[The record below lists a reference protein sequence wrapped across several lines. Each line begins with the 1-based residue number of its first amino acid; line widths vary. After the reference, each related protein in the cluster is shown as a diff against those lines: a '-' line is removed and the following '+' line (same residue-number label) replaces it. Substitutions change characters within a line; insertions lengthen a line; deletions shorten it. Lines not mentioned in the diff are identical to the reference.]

1 MERAVEEGKNVR
13 VLDTNA
19 SWYGITYR
27 EDLEEVR
34 EAKRAKEREK
44 FMQNWAGKYVISFRK
59 QLLNQSCLRC

>member
-34 EAKRAKEREK
+34 EAINKLIEEGEYPS
-44 FMQNWAGKYVISFRK
+44 NLW
-59 QLLNQSCLRC
+59 N